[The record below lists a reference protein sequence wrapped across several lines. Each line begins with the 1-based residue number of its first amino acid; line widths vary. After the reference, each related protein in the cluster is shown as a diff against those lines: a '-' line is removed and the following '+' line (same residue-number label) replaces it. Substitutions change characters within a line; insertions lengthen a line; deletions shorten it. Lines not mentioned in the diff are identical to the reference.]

1 MEETEKEIESMRAAS
16 EEVSRQFKTL
26 IDANDLDSLKH
37 LQLLICYVRHQM
49 PMSTLYFNALVY
61 RTRVKRGIAPDMY
74 PERDL
79 RESYIKLK
87 ACYMVVLCRNIFPE
101 REQDFSSNSVAKM
114 LFLFGATI
122 CSLGRLQDSNAVLSH
137 FNEYSEHCFA
147 EVSSDFSRNTRML
160 KSMKSDLDYI
170 FQKLRSMKAKIM
182 ATYPDAFPDE
192 STREVFDQRPDLEVP
207 Q

>member
-1 MEETEKEIESMRAAS
+1 MEETEKEIESMKAAS

-37 LQLLICYVRHQM
+37 LQLLI
-49 PMSTLYFNALVY
+49 
-61 RTRVKRGIAPDMY
+61 
-74 PERDL
+74 
-79 RESYIKLK
+79 
-87 ACYMVVLCRNIFPE
+87 
-101 REQDFSSNSVAKM
+101 
-114 LFLFGATI
+114 
-122 CSLGRLQDSNAVLSH
+122 LGRLQDSNAVLSH

-192 STREVFDQRPDLEVP
+192 STKEVFDQRPDLEVP

>member
-37 LQLLICYVRHQM
+37 LQHLI
-49 PMSTLYFNALVY
+49 
-61 RTRVKRGIAPDMY
+61 
-74 PERDL
+74 
-79 RESYIKLK
+79 
-87 ACYMVVLCRNIFPE
+87 
-101 REQDFSSNSVAKM
+101 
-114 LFLFGATI
+114 
-122 CSLGRLQDSNAVLSH
+122 LGRLQDSNAVLSH

-170 FQKLRSMKAKIM
+170 FQKL
-182 ATYPDAFPDE
+182 
-192 STREVFDQRPDLEVP
+192 
-207 Q
+207 

>member
-37 LQLLICYVRHQM
+37 LQLLI
-49 PMSTLYFNALVY
+49 
-61 RTRVKRGIAPDMY
+61 
-74 PERDL
+74 
-79 RESYIKLK
+79 
-87 ACYMVVLCRNIFPE
+87 
-101 REQDFSSNSVAKM
+101 
-114 LFLFGATI
+114 
-122 CSLGRLQDSNAVLSH
+122 LGRLQDSNAVLSH

-147 EVSSDFSRNTRML
+147 EVSSDFSRNARML

>member
-1 MEETEKEIESMRAAS
+1 MAETEKEIESIRAAS
-16 EEVSRQFKTL
+16 KEVSRQFKTL
-26 IDANDLDSLKH
+26 IDANDLGSLKH
-37 LQLLICYVRHQM
+37 LQLLI
-49 PMSTLYFNALVY
+49 
-61 RTRVKRGIAPDMY
+61 
-74 PERDL
+74 
-79 RESYIKLK
+79 
-87 ACYMVVLCRNIFPE
+87 
-101 REQDFSSNSVAKM
+101 
-114 LFLFGATI
+114 
-122 CSLGRLQDSNAVLSH
+122 LGRLQDSNAVLSH
-137 FNEYSEHCFA
+137 FNEYSENCFA

>member
-37 LQLLICYVRHQM
+37 LQLLI
-49 PMSTLYFNALVY
+49 
-61 RTRVKRGIAPDMY
+61 
-74 PERDL
+74 
-79 RESYIKLK
+79 
-87 ACYMVVLCRNIFPE
+87 
-101 REQDFSSNSVAKM
+101 
-114 LFLFGATI
+114 
-122 CSLGRLQDSNAVLSH
+122 LGRLQDSNAVLSH

>member
-1 MEETEKEIESMRAAS
+1 MEETEKEIESIRAAS
-16 EEVSRQFKTL
+16 KEVSRQFKTL

-37 LQLLICYVRHQM
+37 LQLLI
-49 PMSTLYFNALVY
+49 
-61 RTRVKRGIAPDMY
+61 
-74 PERDL
+74 
-79 RESYIKLK
+79 
-87 ACYMVVLCRNIFPE
+87 
-101 REQDFSSNSVAKM
+101 
-114 LFLFGATI
+114 
-122 CSLGRLQDSNAVLSH
+122 LGRLQDSNAVLSH

-147 EVSSDFSRNTRML
+147 EVSSDFTRNTRIL